1 MLKELIGEW
10 KVIGCQLHGKWL
22 PYSIFQEF
30 RYIFNEDDTFT
41 LEWSELSY
49 PQYVGGFPK
58 SRTGKVAINT
68 KARPQQIDLMPD
80 EGPFEEQNLHGI
92 FELDHDVLKAIFSFP
107 GTPRSE
113 VFQTTQGQVYEI
125 WQRVR
130 QWLEDRQPINDI
142 DRQIIRCFH
151 DRRAA

>member
-30 RYIFNEDDTFT
+30 RYSFKDNDTFE
-41 LEWSELSY
+41 LEWAELSF

-58 SRTGKVAINT
+58 SKTGGVVLDT
-68 KARPQQIDLMPD
+68 KMSPHQIDLLPD
-80 EGPFEEQNLHGI
+80 EGPFKGKKLEGI

-107 GTPRSE
+107 GTDRPK

-125 WQRVR
+125 WQR
-130 QWLEDRQPINDI
+130 L
-142 DRQIIRCFH
+142 
-151 DRRAA
+151 